1 MEPHGHLAFR
11 KRVGKALAEAQLS
24 TLDGLSAAAA
34 PGATARGGFEEVRH
48 AGNST
53 TRYAARAS
61 TPVFS
66 RARNAWIC
74 ATTAAPS
81 PIAPPTRLTEPERTS
96 PIANTP
102 GTLVSSGRR
111 PPAPVLTKPLSSKA
125 TPQSFSHSVAGSAP
139 RNRNTLRIGPAS
151 PGPEPRVP
159 PRTGAAPDSCE
170 PPDPPHS

>member
-24 TLDGLSAAAA
+24 TLDSLAAAAA

-61 TPVFS
+61 TPAFS

-111 PPAPVLTKPLSSKA
+111 PPAPVVTKPLSSKA
-125 TPQSFSHSVAGSAP
+125 PPQPSGPSVPGSAP
-139 RNRNTLRIGPAS
+139 RNRTTFRFARAS
-151 PGPEPRVP
+151 PPARS
-159 PRTGAAPDSCE
+159 RGARR
-170 PPDPPHS
+170 